1 MKCKAIN
8 DIFEEDFGGFHLLKG
23 RIYPIIEKDNKNKL
37 IKVRGEIT
45 DIWLRIY
52 EVKVI
57 Y

>member
-23 RIYPIIEKDNKNKL
+23 RVYLLIEAVSKNKL
-37 IKVRGEIT
+37 EKVRGEIT

-52 EVKVI
+52 EVKII